1 MSKHK
6 SVWLLCLALMLEIIA
21 IGVLVPGDWTGRVI
35 SKEKQMIQN
44 QLGAQTSYWIGK
56 TSHRWYQSW
65 IVDTQMEQS
74 VRDFLIPTE
83 KQRLRSKGMENMGG
97 FWFVWVEDR
106 IQAFFDVLYQVFTRF
121 ALMMVWL
128 PFALI
133 LMLPALWDGLM
144 TWKIKKTF
152 EPYHSPL
159 QHDYPGL
166 RRHFAVYGIVRPAG
180 YSTGGVTVTDHRLG
194 IDGRVGVKSLA
205 EEDMRPRLMAPKTG

>member
-6 SVWLLCLALMLEIIA
+6 SDWLLCLALMLEIIA

-35 SKEKQMIQN
+35 NKEKQMIQN
-44 QLGAQTSYWIGK
+44 QLGAQTSYWIGQ

-83 KQRLRSKGMENMGG
+83 EQRLRSKGMENMGG

-121 ALMMVWL
+121 ALLMVWL

-144 TWKIKKTF
+144 TWKIKKTTF
-152 EPYHSPL
+152 DFSSPIIHRYSMIIL
-159 QHDYPGL
+159 GSGVILLFMGL
-166 RRHFAVYGIVRPAG
+166 FAPLAIPPVVLP
-180 YSTGGVTVTDHRLG
+180 
-194 IDGRVGVKSLA
+194 SLIIGLA
-205 EEDMRPRLMAPKTG
+205 LMAGLALSHLQKKI

>member
-21 IGVLVPGDWTGRVI
+21 IGVLVPGDWTGGVI

-44 QLGAQTSYWIGK
+44 QLGAQTSYWIGQ

-65 IVDTQMEQS
+65 VVDTQMEQS

-83 KQRLRSKGMENMGG
+83 EQRLRSKGMENMGG

-121 ALMMVWL
+121 ALLMVWL

-144 TWKIKKTF
+144 TW
-152 EPYHSPL
+152 
-159 QHDYPGL
+159 
-166 RRHFAVYGIVRPAG
+166 
-180 YSTGGVTVTDHRLG
+180 
-194 IDGRVGVKSLA
+194 
-205 EEDMRPRLMAPKTG
+205 